1 MKILKIRI
9 YQPQA
14 HYRIPF
20 TFQRRHTYPLPP
32 YSTVIGF
39 LINALG
45 IFNQEDDLYKNGVKN
60 LKISIAGRFGSKI
73 TEYIWFRNLKK
84 EKHTQRFGYVENRE
98 INGHIEH
105 IGGQSPMQI
114 DVLNDV
120 HLTIY
125 IAHKDEKYIE
135 EIRENLSNPKNRLEV
150 LHIGRAEDWIV
161 LVEEPKFLDD
171 SDIIYHRRDA
181 DYKHFFWIPDQ
192 FYIKN
197 GNGWEIKENDKYEGL
212 LYNLPTFVTIKNYET
227 TFNRH
232 GERNFEYVRTKLND
246 GLIKEEKLMLDI
258 SDKKNNLPIFLGEL
272 NGRS

>member
-120 HLTIY
+120 HLAIY
-125 IAHKDEKYIE
+125 IAHKDEKYLE